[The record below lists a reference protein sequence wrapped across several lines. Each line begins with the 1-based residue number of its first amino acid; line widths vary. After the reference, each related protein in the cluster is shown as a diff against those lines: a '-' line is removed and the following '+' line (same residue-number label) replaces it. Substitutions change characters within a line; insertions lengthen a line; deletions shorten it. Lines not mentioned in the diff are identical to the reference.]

1 MNFVK
6 SNGQNSL
13 SGPTTSWT
21 NNPIYQSPESAGV
34 SWYDQA
40 THWDPASE
48 GIHSIAQNSTNDP
61 IPYWASHEQNINGV
75 RQLYTSPAKTNT
87 TGLGYTP
94 QVASVAETSAG
105 LTPSGA
111 AELASAI
118 GREGAVRSS
127 QTAAEVSGGIATGV
141 QAAEGIASAFPGP
154 GTALLINSMAGDAT
168 ASAINAGEKNT
179 IASDFLQNSKQQGS
193 QSGYQAS
200 LIQQMEQARS
210 NANLAGGR
218 IGGIFGP
225 LGAVFGHM
233 LAAAIQDT
241 NPNSVYDDYKTGYSF
256 EGKYNPQDTGAV
268 NSGTTANLTGETNMI
283 QNV

>member
-6 SNGQNSL
+6 SNGNSSL
-13 SGPTTSWT
+13 SGSSVNWT
-21 NNPIYQSPESAGV
+21 NNPIYQSPENAGV

-61 IPYWASHEQNINGV
+61 IPYWASHESNIASV
-75 RQLYTSPAKTNT
+75 RQLYNSPIKTNT

-94 QVASVAETSAG
+94 QITSVAETSAG
-105 LTPSGA
+105 ITPSGA
-111 AELASAI
+111 AELAAAA
-118 GREGAVRSS
+118 GRESS
-127 QTAAEVSGGIATGV
+127 VAASKTAAEVSGGVATGV
-141 QAAEGIASAFPGP
+141 QAIEGVASAFPGP
-154 GTALLINSMAGDAT
+154 GTALLINSIAGDAT
-168 ASAINAGEKNT
+168 ASAINASDKNT

-193 QSGYQAS
+193 QSGYQAN
-200 LIQQMEQARS
+200 LIRQMEEARS

-225 LGAVFGHM
+225 LGAFFGHM
-233 LAAAIQDT
+233 LASAFQDT
-241 NPNSVYDDYKTGYSF
+241 NPNSVYDDYKTSYSF

>member
-6 SNGQNSL
+6 SNGSSSS
-13 SGPTTSWT
+13 SGSSVNWTS
-21 NNPIYQSPESAGV
+21 NPIYQSPESAGV

-40 THWDPASE
+40 THWDPAAE

-61 IPYWASHEQNINGV
+61 IPYWSSHESNIANV
-75 RQLYTSPAKTNT
+75 RQLYTAPTKTNT

-94 QVASVAETSAG
+94 SIASVAETSAG

-111 AELASAI
+111 AELAAAA
-118 GREGAVRSS
+118 GREGSVAASK
-127 QTAAEVSGGIATGV
+127 TAADVSGGIVTGV

-154 GTALLINSMAGDAT
+154 GTALLINSIAGDAT
-168 ASAINAGEKNT
+168 ASVINASERNT
-179 IASDFLQNSKQQGS
+179 IASDFLTNSKQQGS

-200 LIQQMEQARS
+200 LIRQMEEARS

-218 IGGIFGP
+218 IGGILGP
-225 LGAVFGHM
+225 LGAFFGHA
-233 LAAAIQDT
+233 LASAFQDT
-241 NPNSVYDDYKTGYSF
+241 NPNSAYDDYKTGYSF

-268 NSGTTANLTGETNMI
+268 NSGTTANLSGQTNMI